1 VGPQN
6 SNIERAGLVTAVEQ
20 AADGIVITD
29 TSGRIQYVNP
39 AFTAMTGYTSEEAVG
54 QHTRI
59 LKSGR
64 HPSEFYQELWNT
76 IQSGRAWHGEV
87 TNRRKNGIFY
97 TEEMRITPV
106 QGSNGEIVSYI
117 AIKHDVTERRV
128 AEEAQK
134 LLAAIVESTEDA
146 IISHTSAG
154 IILSW
159 NRAAEKTFGYAAG
172 EVIGKHVSMLVPPER
187 LPGLTYLTEQVL
199 QGLSVSQYEGLCL
212 CKDGARLQ
220 VSLTLC
226 PIVNSAGEVVA
237 TASMIRDVT
246 QRHDAEQVRAFLAS
260 IVESSDEAIMGAALD
275 GTIVSWNRGAEELYG
290 YTSQEMIGKNAAL
303 LAPPD
308 RRDEVGRH
316 LESIGE
322 GCTISPYDTVRQ
334 KKDGSRVDIAI
345 SFSPIRNSAGQIV
358 GAAGIARDINRRL
371 QVEKKLRES
380 EELFRQA
387 FEHAPFGMCVTDLGG
402 HFLQVNATLCRIL
415 GYSQQELVAK
425 SWTELTHPDDR
436 IPSLTISE
444 QMRNHPNETVE
455 IQKRYIHP
463 SGATVWARVKVSVVR
478 DSVGTPL
485 FHVGHVEDITER
497 KRAEEAL
504 YESEDRFRVMAD
516 SCPTMLWVTG
526 ADGRIQFVNR
536 MLRELTGTTF
546 EQMEGGSWR
555 LLIHPDDAAGY
566 VGAFQHA
573 VREQAAFRAEARV
586 RRADGEWR
594 WLGSFAQPR
603 LSPGGE
609 FLGHI
614 GLSSDITDRRLAE
627 QRLRNSE
634 EKFRQLAESIHEV
647 FWMMPP
653 AGNEM
658 LYVSPAYEQVWERTC
673 DSLYQNAMSWTQAI
687 HPDDVEKAHL
697 LFARQSQG
705 ESVESEYRI
714 QTPSGQEKWIRDR
727 AFPIHDEAGQ
737 LTRIVGIAED
747 ITEGKRYENDLI
759 HAWEQAEAANRS
771 KSRFLANMSH
781 EIRTPMN
788 GVIGMLQLLLATTLT
803 PEQHRYVKV
812 AQESGRTLLTL
823 IDDILDLSKIEAHKV
838 TLENL
843 SFNLRETVD
852 AVIQLLRVQASA
864 KGLDFSARVAADIP
878 PLLRGD
884 ARRLRQ
890 VLINLAGNAIKFTER
905 GHVMLEAASEPP
917 QEGTATIRFVITD
930 TGIGVRPDQAAR
942 LFSPFTQADDS
953 TTRKY
958 GGTGLGLAICK
969 QLVEMM
975 GGTIGVESHEGHGS
989 AFWFTATFEVAP
1001 ANLEA
1006 PATES
1011 PTLQRA
1017 LPVSKPRILVAEDN
1031 ATNREVALAQLDK
1044 LGYQADAVRNGAE
1057 AVQAL
1062 ERGVYGLVLMDCEMP
1077 VMDGYEAT
1085 RMIRKSA
1092 RPNFPVIAITA
1103 DAMSGDR
1110 ERCLSEGMN
1119 DYLAKPV
1126 ELEQLAEVLAKWLS
1140 VKADAAGSSASPENA
1155 GSEATAP
1162 AKPAFDETALLR
1174 RLMGDR
1180 KLAGMVLQ
1188 GFLDNAPSQLQNLQQ
1203 RLNDADSAGARAQAH
1218 MLKGSA
1224 ATVAA
1229 EELHAIALAM
1239 ERAAAVNRW
1248 DHYRDLLPRASQE
1261 LERFQHAVDLA
1272 GLSK

>member
-1 VGPQN
+1 VGLH
-6 SNIERAGLVTAVEQ
+6 SDSIERSGLVTAVEQ

-29 TSGRIQYVNP
+29 TDGKIQYVNP
-39 AFTAMTGYTSEEAVG
+39 AFSAMTGYTSEEAVG

-59 LKSGR
+59 LKSGQ
-64 HPSEFYQELWNT
+64 HPVEFYRGLWNT
-76 IQSGRAWHGEV
+76 IQSGGAWHGEV
-87 TNRRKNGIFY
+87 TNRRKDGSLY
-97 TEEMRITPV
+97 QEEMQITPV
-106 QGSNGEIVSYI
+106 QGPDGKIGSYI
-117 AIKHDVTERRV
+117 AIKRDVTERRA
-128 AEEAQK
+128 AEEAQR
-134 LLAAIVESTEDA
+134 LLAAIVESSEDA
-146 IISHTSAG
+146 IVSHTPTG

-159 NRAAEKTFGYAAG
+159 NHAAEKTFGYTAG
-172 EVIGKHVSMLVPPER
+172 EVIGKHVSLLVPPER
-187 LPGLTYLTEQVL
+187 MPGLAYLTEQVL
-199 QGLSVSQYEGLCL
+199 QGRPVSQYEGLCL
-212 CKDGARLQ
+212 CKDGVRLR
-220 VSLTLC
+220 VALTLC
-226 PIVNSAGEVVA
+226 PILNAAGEVVA

-246 QRHDAEQVRAFLAS
+246 ERHEAEQVAAFLAS
-260 IVESSDEAIMGAALD
+260 IVESSDEAIMGATLD

-308 RRDEVGRH
+308 RYDEVGRH
-316 LESIGE
+316 LMSIRE
-322 GCTISPYDTVRQ
+322 GRTIRPYDTVRQ

-345 SFSPIRNSAGQIV
+345 SFSPIRDSAGKIV
-358 GAAGIARDINRRL
+358 GASGIARDINRRL

-380 EELFRQA
+380 EELFREV
-387 FEHAPFGMCVTDLGG
+387 FEHAPFGMCVTDLDG
-402 HFLQVNATLCRIL
+402 HFIQVNATLCHIL
-415 GYSQQELVAK
+415 GYSQQELAAK
-425 SWTELTHPDDR
+425 SWPELTHPDDQTTGL
-436 IPSLTISE
+436 SVGE
-444 QMRNHPNETVE
+444 QLHHDPNDTVAMEKRCIHRN
-455 IQKRYIHP
+455 
-463 SGATVWARVKVSVVR
+463 GATVWARVKVSVVR
-478 DSVGTPL
+478 DSGGVAL
-485 FHVGHVEDITER
+485 FHVGHLEDITDR
-497 KRAEEAL
+497 KRAKEAL

-526 ADGRIQFVNR
+526 ADGGIQFVNR
-536 MLRELTGTTF
+536 MLRELTGSTF
-546 EQMEGGSWR
+546 EQVEGGKWQ
-555 LLIHPDDAAGY
+555 LLFHPDDTAAY

-573 VREQAAFRAEARV
+573 VREQAAFRAEARI

-627 QRLRNSE
+627 QGLRNSE
-634 EKFRQLAESIHEV
+634 EKFRQLAENIHEV

-653 AGNEM
+653 AGDEI
-658 LYVSPAYEQVWERTC
+658 LYVSPAYEQVWERTR
-673 DSLYQNAMSWTQAI
+673 DSLYQNPMSWAEAI
-687 HPDDVEKAHL
+687 HPEDAEKAHV
-697 LFARQSQG
+697 LFARQIEG
-705 ESVESEYRI
+705 EAIESEYRI
-714 QTPSGQEKWIRDR
+714 RTPGGQEKWIRDR
-727 AFPIHDEAGQ
+727 AFPICDEAGR

-747 ITEGKRYENDLI
+747 ITEAKRYENDLI
-759 HAWEQAEAANRS
+759 HAWEQAEAANRA

-788 GVIGMLQLLLATTLT
+788 GVIGMLQLLLATSLT
-803 PEQHRYVKV
+803 SEQQRYVKV
-812 AQESGRTLLTL
+812 AQESGRTLLAL
-823 IDDILDLSKIEAHKV
+823 IDDILDLSKIEARKV

-843 SFNLRETVD
+843 SFNLRETID
-852 AVIQLLRVQASA
+852 GVIQLLRVQAAA
-864 KGLDFSARVAADIP
+864 KGLDFRARVAPDISQ
-878 PLLRGD
+878 LLCGD
-884 ARRLRQ
+884 QRRLRQ

-905 GHVMLEAASEPP
+905 GHVTLEAAREREPN
-917 QEGTATIRFVITD
+917 GIATIRFAITD
-930 TGIGVRPDQAAR
+930 TGIGIPPDQAAR

-975 GGTIGVESHEGHGS
+975 GGTIGVESQEGHGS
-989 AFWFTATFEVAP
+989 TFWFTATFELGRANLPAP
-1001 ANLEA
+1001 AN
-1006 PATES
+1006 ES

-1044 LGYQADAVRNGAE
+1044 LGYQADAVPNGAE
-1057 AVQAL
+1057 AVQAV
-1062 ERGVYGLVLMDCEMP
+1062 ERGIYGLVLMDCEMP

-1085 RMIRKSA
+1085 RMIRRST
-1092 RPNFPVIAITA
+1092 RPNLPVIAITA

-1110 ERCLSEGMN
+1110 ERCLREGMN

-1126 ELEQLAEVLAKWLS
+1126 ELEKLAEVLAKWLS
-1140 VKADAAGSSASPENA
+1140 VKADAAGSSASPDNA
-1155 GSEATAP
+1155 GSKAEAQ

-1203 RLNDADSAGARAQAH
+1203 RLNEADSAGARAQAH
-1218 MLKGSA
+1218 TLKGSA

-1229 EELHAIALAM
+1229 EELRAIALAM
-1239 ERAAAVNRW
+1239 ERAAAVSRW
-1248 DHYRDLLPRASQE
+1248 DHYRDLLPRASEE

-1272 GLSK
+1272 GLRA